1 MSTDKLDQ
9 HAFVFVC
16 DMHDEAVFVATNVED
31 NTIVANE
38 IGGPKGKSRYFSQN
52 GKSSSPFRGHQRLPK
67 LIPLGRLWFMVQAA
81 SKEDFMA
88 EAFSSGGIAVITG
101 GASGIGRAAVRR
113 AAAAG
118 MRVAIIDVNPQKL
131 AVLRAEIGQAIGA
144 DNVLAEIVD
153 VAEFAAMEALAG
165 VVEARWGSPTLLMN
179 NAAAFVSGG
188 DGGILDPNDNW
199 QRLLAVNVLGPING
213 VQAFLPGMLAA
224 GRPAAIVNTGSKQ
237 GLTNPPGNPAYN
249 TSKAALNAYT
259 QNLAR
264 DLRERGTK
272 VSAHLLI
279 PGWTTTGDAEH
290 RPGAWRPEQVVDY
303 MAAAIAADKFF
314 VLCPD
319 DETPNAVDHKRI
331 LWNAFDI
338 ILDRPALSRWH
349 QDYKEAFAAFMGKD
363 LPDA

>member
-1 MSTDKLDQ
+1 M
-9 HAFVFVC
+9 
-16 DMHDEAVFVATNVED
+16 
-31 NTIVANE
+31 
-38 IGGPKGKSRYFSQN
+38 P
-52 GKSSSPFRGHQRLPK
+52 
-67 LIPLGRLWFMVQAA
+67 
-81 SKEDFMA
+81 
-88 EAFSSGGIAVITG
+88 EAFSKDGVAVITG

-118 MRVAIIDVNPQKL
+118 MKVAIVDVNAHKL
-131 AVLRAEIGQAIGA
+131 AALRAEIGQAVGA

-153 VAEFAAMEALAG
+153 VADQAAMAALAQ
-165 VVEARWGSPTLLMN
+165 VVEARWGAPTLLMN

-188 DGGILDPNDNW
+188 AGGILDPNENW
-199 QRLLAVNVLGPING
+199 HRLLMVNVMGPVNG

-224 GRPAAIVNTGSKQ
+224 GREALIVNTGSKQ

-249 TSKAALNAYT
+249 TTKAAVNAYT

-264 DLRERGTK
+264 DLRERPGGK

-290 RPGAWRPEQVVDY
+290 RPGAWLPEQVIAF
-303 MAAAIAADKFF
+303 MAERIAAGAFF
-314 VLCPD
+314 ILCPD
-319 DETPNAVDHKRI
+319 DETPAAVDHKRI

-349 QDYKEAFAAFMGKD
+349 EDYREAFAQFMGKD
-363 LPDA
+363 LPKFWSV